1 MQFIFKTIKLLK
13 QKPALILLN
22 LCALK
27 LFGFKTTFYL
37 TKNKVNNYILPNR
50 PTQYQYNP
58 NINVGKICK
67 EIEQF
72 SARPLIAIILLAH
85 QKCQQYIERSVRALL
100 RQIYTRWELFIIID
114 QGAAEEVKT
123 YITSLADNRISVL
136 SSRTEQE
143 MIEVANKAIA
153 STAGELVCL
162 LDENDE
168 LTLDALYEVVKE
180 VRKTRAE
187 LIYSDHDYIK
197 ENNEYAEPQY
207 KPDFSPDLL
216 LSYNYIGC
224 TLILQR
230 QTLVHAGGLRSH
242 CMPSYCY
249 DLALRIVGRTDKVAH
264 VARFLYHR
272 NVSTYTLIKND
283 SYDSGEGDADKRALD
298 GTLKRREISGI
309 VSEGA
314 FHGTFRLKRT
324 INGKPL
330 VSIIIPFR
338 DEPEFLETCINSIVT
353 KSTYEEFEI
362 IGIDNQSMEEKTRFI
377 IDSLKKCDERIHFH
391 AFLKPFNYAAIN
403 NFAVTKARG
412 KHIVLLN
419 NDIEIITPE
428 WIEAL
433 LEHSQRKEVG
443 AVGAKLYYRDGS
455 IQHSGVVVGL
465 SGIAGHIYRYYRDL
479 YDEFNYRLCLVH
491 NVSAVTGALLMLK
504 KELYEQVNGM
514 DEKHLPV
521 GLNDIDLCLRLREAG
536 LLNVVTPY
544 CRAYH
549 HEAFSRGTDETIN
562 KVLRFYRE
570 AVYFKKRHAR
580 ILAEG
585 DPYYNKNLP
594 LFAKGLY

>member
-50 PTQYQYNP
+50 PTQYEYNP

-85 QKCQQYIERSVRALL
+85 QKWQQYIERSVRALL

-168 LTLDALYEVVKE
+168 LTVDALYEIVKE
-180 VRKTRAE
+180 VHKTGAE
-187 LIYSDHDYIK
+187 LIYSDHDYIN

-216 LSYNYIGC
+216 LSYNYIGS
-224 TLILQR
+224 TLFLQR
-230 QTLVHAGGLRSH
+230 QTLVHVGGLRSH
-242 CMPSYCY
+242 CVPSCCY
-249 DLALRIVGRTDKVAH
+249 DLALRIVERTDKVAH

-272 NVSTYTLIKND
+272 NVPTYTLIKND
-283 SYDSGEGDADKRALD
+283 SYDSGEGDADKRALE

-309 VSEGA
+309 VSQGA

-338 DEPEFLETCINSIVT
+338 DEPEYLEKCINSIIT
-353 KSTYEEFEI
+353 KSTYEQLEI
-362 IGIDNQSMEEKTRFI
+362 IGIDNESTEEKPTALLIHLKNVIRECTFI
-377 IDSLKKCDERIHFH
+377 IIKSLLTMQR
-391 AFLKPFNYAAIN
+391 L
-403 NFAVTKARG
+403 
-412 KHIVLLN
+412 
-419 NDIEIITPE
+419 IT
-428 WIEAL
+428 L
-433 LEHSQRKEVG
+433 Q
-443 AVGAKLYYRDGS
+443 
-455 IQHSGVVVGL
+455 
-465 SGIAGHIYRYYRDL
+465 
-479 YDEFNYRLCLVH
+479 
-491 NVSAVTGALLMLK
+491 
-504 KELYEQVNGM
+504 
-514 DEKHLPV
+514 
-521 GLNDIDLCLRLREAG
+521 
-536 LLNVVTPY
+536 
-544 CRAYH
+544 
-549 HEAFSRGTDETIN
+549 
-562 KVLRFYRE
+562 
-570 AVYFKKRHAR
+570 
-580 ILAEG
+580 
-585 DPYYNKNLP
+585 
-594 LFAKGLY
+594 